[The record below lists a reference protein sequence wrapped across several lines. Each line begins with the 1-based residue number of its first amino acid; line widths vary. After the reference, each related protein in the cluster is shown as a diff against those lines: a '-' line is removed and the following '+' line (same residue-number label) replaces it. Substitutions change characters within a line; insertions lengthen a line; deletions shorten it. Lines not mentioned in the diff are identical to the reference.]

1 MLAALAEVL
10 SSVKIVGSLE
20 LVSCLLE
27 TLNKVTHTVAPD
39 AADKR
44 YVEQLIM
51 SAVENVVQQFPVG
64 PEATCVRPNLTE
76 IPGSDRCSSRFDP
89 CGYPRRNPPQYVLS
103 HRSMHST
110 N

>member
-1 MLAALAEVL
+1 MLAAFAEVL

-64 PEATCVRPNLTE
+64 PEATRVRANLTDY
-76 IPGSDRCSSRFDP
+76 IRQRPLSLPVRSVWTPSSKSS
-89 CGYPRRNPPQYVLS
+89 VV
-103 HRSMHST
+103 RSQS
-110 N
+110 

>member
-64 PEATCVRPNLTE
+64 LEVICARVKLIDHVRRRPLSLRVRSVWT
-76 IPGSDRCSSRFDP
+76 PSSKFSAVRA
-89 CGYPRRNPPQYVLS
+89 QL
-103 HRSMHST
+103 
-110 N
+110 